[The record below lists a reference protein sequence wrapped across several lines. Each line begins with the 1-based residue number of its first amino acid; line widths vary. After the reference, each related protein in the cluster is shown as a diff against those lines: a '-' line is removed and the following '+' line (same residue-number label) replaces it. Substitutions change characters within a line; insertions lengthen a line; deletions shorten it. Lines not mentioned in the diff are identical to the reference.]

1 MKKLSIVTCFWSFG
15 LFASIDIPY
24 QWNSVSIEA
33 DRDVSV
39 KLNRDVE
46 TGKIKYFEFV
56 FEGNKTVVPKTWFEN
71 LDSPQLNTVQV
82 TYGCM
87 GTIGAKEKLIS
98 NCSSHINF
106 KLLIDTGDEKR
117 PDWYEEPEVTFFIES
132 GVLTKRLI
140 QIKDSENHWSLHWL
154 EANGSE
160 SKGEI

>member
-1 MKKLSIVTCFWSFG
+1 M
-15 LFASIDIPY
+15 
-24 QWNSVSIEA
+24 SIEA

-56 FEGNKTVVPKTWFEN
+56 FLGNKTVVPKTWFEN

-82 TYGCM
+82 TYGCTL
-87 GTIGAKEKLIS
+87 TIGAKEKLIS

-106 KLLIDTGDEKR
+106 KLLIDRGDEKR

-160 SKGEI
+160 SKGEIKSYNKSSKKDVLPHASF